1 MDCPICYQKIKKTDP
16 FSIINCNCK
25 NTYHSSC
32 IDNWLNL
39 NKSCPTCRKCFIK
52 PVLKRLRNRLPR
64 RRNAMTPEIS
74 QELSRRLFQES
85 IGINSSVIINNSS
98 FNIDYTINREILL

>member
-52 PVLKRLRNRLPR
+52 PVLK
-64 RRNAMTPEIS
+64 
-74 QELSRRLFQES
+74 
-85 IGINSSVIINNSS
+85 
-98 FNIDYTINREILL
+98 D